1 MVEHAPPPPGTP
13 IDKHRAR
20 RAFSRAADTYDE
32 VAVLQ
37 REIGER
43 MFERLDLVRLEP
55 RRILDAGC
63 GTGVAVDALARRY
76 RKARIVA
83 LDFALPMLRHA
94 RRRGPWRRKPA
105 CVCGDIEH
113 LPLSDQSLDLVFS
126 NVALQW
132 STDPARVFAECLRV
146 LKPGGLLMFTTFGPD
161 TLKELRAAWAAADG
175 HTHVSPFLD
184 MHDIGDLL
192 VHARFADPVMDAEW
206 ITLTYDTV
214 DGLMRDLKVLGAGNA
229 TAERPRG
236 MTGRNRMAAM
246 RAAYEGFRVDGRLP
260 ATYEVVYGHAWAPLQ
275 RRGGSGEVLVSPE
288 QLRRR

>member
-1 MVEHAPPPPGTP
+1 MPDRPTAPPGAP

-20 RAFSRAADTYDE
+20 RAFSRAADGYDE

-37 REIGER
+37 REIAER
-43 MFERLDLVRLEP
+43 MLERLELVRLEP
-55 RRILDAGC
+55 RIILDAGC
-63 GTGVAVDALARRY
+63 GTGGAVDALARRY
-76 RKARIVA
+76 RKAKVIA

-94 RRRGPWRRKPA
+94 RQRGPWRRKPA

-113 LPLSDQSLDLVFS
+113 LPLCDRSVDLVFS

-132 STDPARVFAECLRV
+132 SSDPARVFAECLRV
-146 LKPGGLLMFTTFGPD
+146 LRPGGLLMFTTFGPD
-161 TLKELRAAWAAADG
+161 TLKELRAAWASADG
-175 HTHVSPFLD
+175 HSHVSPFLD

-206 ITLTYDTV
+206 ITLTYETV
-214 DGLMRDLKVLGAGNA
+214 DALMRDLKVLGAANA
-229 TAERPRG
+229 TAGRPRG

-246 RAAYEGFRVDGRLP
+246 RTAYEGFRIDGRLP

-275 RRGGSGEVLVSPE
+275 STGSRGEVLVSPE